1 MEDPSS
7 SVSLLRTAIG
17 AMSSIMGRPDTAE
30 LLLGLNF
37 FPIML
42 RHLFNDDTSDI
53 SPRAAVFWTKTLDR
67 IKNSISMLKMLM
79 INDFWL
85 NVLRNSIFQ
94 TWCFPLPLL
103 FSSSWKITLIDI
115 YLVIIFPTIGH
126 RKNLLKFLRMDEER
140 KEMEFEEFDE
150 FVTKKAREWQMKKV
164 KFQRSMTASALSLG
178 RPSSE
183 ASLLP
188 PAPTLDGSRSRQ
200 KSSSLS
206 KKRKMKSR
214 TPSRK
219 GGVVARSSA
228 KKGHAEIDAGS
239 DAKLPPLDGAAVATR
254 AKELGEE
261 PLDDGEDGKMGS
273 KRKKNERKP
282 KMSGLGKRAQTASS
296 KSHAPFQS
304 SRSKSVAFAT
314 IRDFKEEEMH
324 MPKFKT
330 REEERLFL
338 LAMDMKYGL

>member
-1 MEDPSS
+1 MEVEVD
-7 SVSLLRTAIG
+7 
-17 AMSSIMGRPDTAE
+17 
-30 LLLGLNF
+30 
-37 FPIML
+37 
-42 RHLFNDDTSDI
+42 
-53 SPRAAVFWTKTLDR
+53 K
-67 IKNSISMLKMLM
+67 
-79 INDFWL
+79 
-85 NVLRNSIFQ
+85 
-94 TWCFPLPLL
+94 
-103 FSSSWKITLIDI
+103 
-115 YLVIIFPTIGH
+115 
-126 RKNLLKFLRMDEER
+126 
-140 KEMEFEEFDE
+140 
-150 FVTKKAREWQMKKV
+150 
-164 KFQRSMTASALSLG
+164 
-178 RPSSE
+178 
-183 ASLLP
+183 
-188 PAPTLDGSRSRQ
+188 